1 MYCMNVWDICRFI
14 PSEKSYFPLGFNES
28 IKQLKFQI
36 MKVNINIALL
46 FSGLLV
52 RLGGPYEQLTTYSP
66 GNSCLH
72 QRLEKLCHGVNSA
85 IQSISRS

>member
-66 GNSCLH
+66 GNCCLH
-72 QRLEKLCHGVNSA
+72 QRLEKLCHGVNSG